1 MFSTLFGLVGQPKIP
16 VRIPN
21 DDSTFNPKE
30 YPNVVFRSAGKISGK
45 IRLVHGGEDTD
56 SNDLGRIS
64 TRIWVTR
71 ESDKDDL
78 SITIE
83 RDNQTHSVFLHVNP
97 LFQFF
102 WLNLLSSCVMTL
114 KLNTTSPRES

>member
-1 MFSTLFGLVGQPKIP
+1 MFSTLFGLTGQPKIP

-21 DDSTFNPKE
+21 DDSSFNPKE

-56 SNDLGRIS
+56 NNDLGRIS
-64 TRIWVTR
+64 TRIWVIR

-83 RDNQTHSVFLHVNP
+83 RDNQTHSVFLQVNH
-97 LFQFF
+97 FF
-102 WLNLLSSCVMTL
+102 DSFGLLNLLCC
-114 KLNTTSPRES
+114 